1 MTCTT
6 SVVLPVGVEAAF
18 ALLTEPERLRRWQTV
33 TARVDL
39 RVGGEYRYTVVPGH
53 IAAGTV
59 REVEPG
65 RRVVLGW
72 GWDGDDALAPD
83 ASTVTVTVEPVLD
96 GTRVTVQHTGLTPQ
110 QQERHAVGWDHYVD
124 RLARA
129 ATDGDAGP
137 DEWVAVPEPM
147 DELGAA
153 EAAVAILQRI
163 LRGLTTADE
172 PRPTPCAQFTCRDLT
187 GHLVDSMAGLG
198 AMAGA
203 AVTDPGT
210 GTVED
215 RIATMAGQTLEAWR
229 TRGLDGTVPGPG
241 GARMPATVAAGIMPV
256 EFLLHAWD
264 LAQGSGQT
272 LDVADDLVAYV
283 EKLAEQLVPGGR
295 GSAFADAVAAP
306 GDASPI
312 ERLAAYS
319 GRRPVTAGSRS

>member
-39 RVGGEYRYTVVPGH
+39 RVGGEYRYTVVPGQ

-72 GWDGDDALAPD
+72 GWDDDDALAPD

-110 QQERHAVGWDHYVD
+110 QQDRHAVGWDHYVD

-137 DEWVAVPEPM
+137 DEWSRSPSRWTNSAPP
-147 DELGAA
+147 
-153 EAAVAILQRI
+153 RPPWRSCSRT

-187 GHLVDSMAGLG
+187 GHLVDSIAGLG

-203 AVTDPGT
+203 AVTDPGS

-229 TRGLDGTVPGPG
+229 TRGLDGTVPGSG
-241 GARMPATVAAGIMPV
+241 GARMPATVRSGDHARRVPV
-256 EFLLHAWD
+256 A
-264 LAQGSGQT
+264 
-272 LDVADDLVAYV
+272 
-283 EKLAEQLVPGGR
+283 
-295 GSAFADAVAAP
+295 
-306 GDASPI
+306 
-312 ERLAAYS
+312 
-319 GRRPVTAGSRS
+319 RRRFQKV